1 MLCIQEFQYLQVPQK
16 CLGSFRSS
24 KQSNVLS
31 IQVGINLEKNPFKFG
46 QPFEKRNYSYRLLM
60 AFNRLSTVACPFSPK
75 CILSKG
81 FFFWLFFRI
90 FAPLILERTHGKLWI
105 RHIWSC
111 EIEKKGHSRNDGE
124 EKKENAHD
132 GLFGRIV
139 QSVCTFMYK
148 TTTSRIISF
157 LALKHVRTQWITKW
171 SKQSNLG
178 NLC

>member
-1 MLCIQEFQYLQVPQK
+1 MLCIQELQYLQVPQK

-111 EIEKKGHSRNDGE
+111 EIEKKGHSRKDEE
-124 EKKENAHD
+124 EKKKMRMMVCLVE
-132 GLFGRIV
+132 LFS
-139 QSVCTFMYK
+139 QCTFMYK

-171 SKQSNLG
+171 SKESNLG
-178 NLC
+178 NLH